1 MQEIE
6 YEDGTK
12 TKKRFEDLVKA
23 LDDAKERELLKPIKK
38 VTITKIIP
46 KKKNDQKRKT

>member
-12 TKKRFEDLVKA
+12 TKERFENFITA
-23 LDDAKERELLKPIKK
+23 LDDAQKRALLKPVKK
-38 VTITKIIP
+38 VTVTKITP
-46 KKKNDQKRKT
+46 KKRKSQ

>member
-12 TKKRFEDLVKA
+12 RKKFFESLFGA
-23 LDDAKERELLKPIKK
+23 LDDAKEEVKDKEESVKK
-38 VTITKIIP
+38 VTVTKIIP
-46 KKKNDQKRKT
+46 SRKNK

>member
-1 MQEIE
+1 MQKIE

-12 TKKRFEDLVKA
+12 TKKRFEDFATA
-23 LDDAKERELLKPIKK
+23 LDDAKEKELKKPMKK

-46 KKKNDQKRKT
+46 KKK